1 MKATG
6 DEVREGNQR
15 VGRVPG
21 GLGSKHREEWGRK
34 DQPQEGR
41 PLFQTGRWRKGMG
54 TYTRMELSSVKMK
67 FPPDGTIFSIK

>member
-21 GLGSKHREEWGRK
+21 GLGSKHGEEWGRK
-34 DQPQEGR
+34 DQLQEGR
-41 PLFQTGRWRKGMG
+41 PLFQTGEEEKGNG
-54 TYTRMELSSVKMK
+54 YIYKNGAVIS
-67 FPPDGTIFSIK
+67 